1 MQVSSDSIYYS
12 EETERF
18 YLCKWEH
25 LRHRLDARMLFYKE
39 DIDIV
44 GYEKTNVIRDRYNQ
58 DHSVSMCKYAS
69 PLIPTDTLQLH
80 PYNQC
85 LMDYMDAPRKELNK
99 CLADKNAD
107 AKHASKT
114 TFSSASNIYKSLI
127 HGAQSNE
134 NLADLLSANLLQ
146 CIDLYGLMKVV
157 KLVMKNVA
165 TVRICKA
172 LEDLIGRVVDI
183 HNKDPV
189 IAFEDAYDSWK
200 QIMSGSKKISSMVSA

>member
-1 MQVSSDSIYYS
+1 
-12 EETERF
+12 
-18 YLCKWEH
+18 
-25 LRHRLDARMLFYKE
+25 MLFYKE

-44 GYEKTNVIRDRYNQ
+44 GYEKTNVIRDRDNQ

-69 PLIPTDTLQLH
+69 PLKPNDTLQLH

-99 CLADKNAD
+99 CLADKNED
-107 AKHASKT
+107 ANANAKSSKN

-134 NLADLLSANLLQ
+134 NLADLLSSNLLQ

-172 LEDLIGRVVDI
+172 LEALIGRVVDI

-200 QIMSGSKKISSMVSA
+200 RIMSRSKTISSMVSE